1 MVSIAL
7 VVFSENVLSSPAILS
22 FTFFSDVA
30 ADDAAFSAALLYP
43 ATTSFA
49 FSASLAEAAAAPAEF
64 EAACALISE
73 AFALVSASDAFSFAV
88 LAASLASVTKF
99 LKSGVASPGTEE
111 QNHLSVLS
119 PGDGRTPIVSFS
131 KHMYE
136 PPSYETISKKLYV
149 LESE

>member
-30 ADDAAFSAALLYP
+30 ADDAAFSAAFLYP

-49 FSASLAEAAAAPAEF
+49 VSASLAEAAAAPAEF

-73 AFALVSASDAFSFAV
+73 AFALVSPQM
-88 LAASLASVTKF
+88 LF
-99 LKSGVASPGTEE
+99 LL
-111 QNHLSVLS
+111 LSWPL
-119 PGDGRTPIVSFS
+119 
-131 KHMYE
+131 
-136 PPSYETISKKLYV
+136 L
-149 LESE
+149 

>member
-1 MVSIAL
+1 MISFFISSAFVSNGFVYWFLLSL

-30 ADDAAFSAALLYP
+30 ADDAAFSAAFLYP

-73 AFALVSASDAFSFAV
+73 AFALCLRLRCFF
-88 LAASLASVTKF
+88 F
-99 LKSGVASPGTEE
+99 L
-111 QNHLSVLS
+111 LSWPL
-119 PGDGRTPIVSFS
+119 
-131 KHMYE
+131 
-136 PPSYETISKKLYV
+136 L
-149 LESE
+149 